1 MKKPLESGFFI
12 KICSRC
18 YMELLYALESIRTP
32 FLNKVMGLVTNLGGE
47 AVFIAAAIIV
57 FWCISKNCGYYMM
70 TVGFAGTIINQF
82 LKLWFRIPRPWVK
95 DPNFTIV
102 ESARAEATGY
112 SFPSGHTQ
120 NAFAVFGAPAR
131 YSKSTV
137 LRIVF
142 VLLIALTAFSR
153 MYVGVHTPLDVG
165 VSLIVGTVLV
175 FVIYPVFRDMNK
187 NPKRVYI
194 LFGIFIALAAAFV
207 LFVELY
213 DFPADI
219 DMDNYSSG
227 LKNAYM
233 ILFCAIGLLLVYRV
247 DGKYLHSPTE
257 AVWWAQ
263 VIKVV
268 VGLGILL
275 ALKAVLKAPLLALFG
290 GHSIAHGVRYF
301 IVILFAGIVWPMT
314 FKYFQRLGK

>member
-1 MKKPLESGFFI
+1 
-12 KICSRC
+12 
-18 YMELLYALESIRTP
+18 MELLYALESIRTP
-32 FLNKVMGLVTNLGGE
+32 FLDKLMGLVTNLGGE
-47 AVFIAAAIIV
+47 AVFIVAAIVV
-57 FWCISKNCGYYMM
+57 FWCLNKSCGYYMM

-120 NAFAVFGAPAR
+120 NAFAVFGSPAR
-131 YSKSTV
+131 FFKNTA

-142 VLLIALTAFSR
+142 ILLIALTAFSR

-165 VSLIVGTVLV
+165 VSLIVGTILV
-175 FVIYPVFRDMNK
+175 FVIYPFFRNMDK
-187 NPKRVYI
+187 SPKKVYI
-194 LFGIFIALAAAFV
+194 IFGIFIVLAAAFV
-207 LFVELY
+207 AFVELY

-219 DMDNYSSG
+219 DAENYASG

-233 ILFCAIGLLLVYRV
+233 ILFCAIGLMLTFFI
-247 DGKYLHSPTE
+247 DTKYVRFHTQ

-263 VIKVV
+263 IIKVV
-268 VGLGILL
+268 VGLAILL
-275 ALKAVLKAPLLALFG
+275 ALKSVLKAPLLALFG
-290 GHSIAHGVRYF
+290 GHSVAHGVRYF
-301 IVILFAGIVWPMT
+301 IVILFAGVVWPMT
-314 FKYFQRLGK
+314 FKFFAKLGKK

>member
-1 MKKPLESGFFI
+1 
-12 KICSRC
+12 
-18 YMELLYALESIRTP
+18 MELLYTLENIRTP
-32 FLNKVMGLVTNLGGE
+32 LLDTVMGLVTNLGGE

-57 FWCISKNCGYYMM
+57 FWCLSKSCGYYMM

-95 DPNFTIV
+95 DPGFTIV

-131 YSKSTV
+131 YFKSTA
-137 LRIVF
+137 LRIVL

-175 FVIYPVFRDMNK
+175 FVIYPFFRDMARS
-187 NPKRVYI
+187 PKKVYI
-194 LFGIFIALAAAFV
+194 IFGIFIVMAAAFV
-207 LFVELY
+207 VFVELY

-219 DMDNYSSG
+219 DTDNYASG

-233 ILFCAIGLLLVYRV
+233 ILFCAVGLLLTFYV
-247 DGKYLHSPTE
+247 DTKYVRFPTQ

-263 VIKVV
+263 IIKVV
-268 VGLGILL
+268 AGLGILL

-290 GHSIAHGVRYF
+290 GHSVAHGVRYF
-301 IVILFAGIVWPMT
+301 IVILFAGILWPMT
-314 FKYFQRLGK
+314 FKYFARLGK

>member
-1 MKKPLESGFFI
+1 
-12 KICSRC
+12 
-18 YMELLYALESIRTP
+18 MELLYALEKIRTP
-32 FLNKVMGLVTNLGGE
+32 FLDTVMGLVTNLGGE

-57 FWCISKNCGYYMM
+57 FWCLSKSCGYYMM

-131 YSKSTV
+131 NSKSPA

-142 VLLIALTAFSR
+142 ELLIALTAFSR

-175 FVIYPVFRDMNK
+175 FVIYPFFRDIDK
-187 NPKRVYI
+187 RPKRVYRI
-194 LFGIFIALAAAFV
+194 FSIFIVMAAAFV
-207 LFVELY
+207 AFVELY
-213 DFPADI
+213 GFPEDI
-219 DMDNYSSG
+219 DPDNYSSG

-233 ILFCAIGLLLVYRV
+233 ILFCSIGLMLTFFV
-247 DGKYLHSPTE
+247 DTKYIRFPTH

-290 GHSIAHGVRYF
+290 GHSVAHGVRYF
-301 IVILFAGIVWPMT
+301 IVILFAGILWPMT
-314 FKYFQRLGK
+314 FKYFARLGK

>member
-1 MKKPLESGFFI
+1 
-12 KICSRC
+12 
-18 YMELLYALESIRTP
+18 MELLYALESIRTP
-32 FLNKVMGLVTNLGGE
+32 FLDKLMGLITNLGGE
-47 AVFIAAAIIV
+47 AVFIVAAIVV
-57 FWCISKNCGYYMM
+57 FWCLSKSCGYYMM

-120 NAFAVFGAPAR
+120 NAFAVFGSPAR
-131 YSKSTV
+131 FFKNTV

-142 VLLIALTAFSR
+142 IFLIALTAFSR

-165 VSLIVGTVLV
+165 VSLIVGTILV
-175 FVIYPVFRDMNK
+175 FVIYPFFRDMDK
-187 NPKRVYI
+187 SPKKVYI
-194 LFGIFIALAAAFV
+194 IFSIFIVLAAAFV
-207 LFVELY
+207 AFVELY

-219 DMDNYSSG
+219 DAENYASG
-227 LKNAYM
+227 LKSAYM
-233 ILFCAIGLLLVYRV
+233 ILFCAIGLMLTFFI
-247 DGKYLHSPTE
+247 DTKYVHFPTQ

-263 VIKVV
+263 IIKVV
-268 VGLGILL
+268 VGLAILL
-275 ALKAVLKAPLLALFG
+275 ALKSVLKAPLLALFG

-314 FKYFQRLGK
+314 FKFFAKLGKK

>member
-1 MKKPLESGFFI
+1 
-12 KICSRC
+12 
-18 YMELLYALESIRTP
+18 MELLYALESIRTP
-32 FLNKVMGLVTNLGGE
+32 FLDKLMGLVTNLGGE
-47 AVFIAAAIIV
+47 AVFIVAAIVV
-57 FWCISKNCGYYMM
+57 FWCLNKSCGYYMM

-120 NAFAVFGAPAR
+120 NAFAVFGSPAR
-131 YSKSTV
+131 FFKNTA

-142 VLLIALTAFSR
+142 ILLIALTAFSR

-165 VSLIVGTVLV
+165 VSIIVGTILV
-175 FVIYPVFRDMNK
+175 FVIYPFFRDMDK
-187 NPKRVYI
+187 SPKKVYI
-194 LFGIFIALAAAFV
+194 IFSIFIVLAAAFV
-207 LFVELY
+207 AFVELY

-219 DMDNYSSG
+219 DAENYASG

-233 ILFCAIGLLLVYRV
+233 ILFCAIGLMLTFFI
-247 DGKYLHSPTE
+247 DTKYVHFHTQ

-263 VIKVV
+263 IIKVV
-268 VGLGILL
+268 VGLAILL
-275 ALKAVLKAPLLALFG
+275 ALKSVLKAPLLALFG

-314 FKYFQRLGK
+314 FKFFAKLGKK

>member
-1 MKKPLESGFFI
+1 
-12 KICSRC
+12 
-18 YMELLYALESIRTP
+18 
-32 FLNKVMGLVTNLGGE
+32 MGLVTNLGGE

-57 FWCISKNCGYYMM
+57 FWCLSKSCGYYMM

-131 YSKSTV
+131 YFKSTA

-175 FVIYPVFRDMNK
+175 FVIYPFFRDMEK
-187 NPKRVYI
+187 KPKRVYI
-194 LFGIFIALAAAFV
+194 IFSIFIVMAAAFV
-207 LFVELY
+207 AFVELY

-219 DMDNYSSG
+219 DPDNYASG

-233 ILFCAIGLLLVYRV
+233 ILFCAIGLMLTFYV
-247 DGKYLHSPTE
+247 DTKYVHFPTQ

-290 GHSIAHGVRYF
+290 GHSVAHGVRYF
-301 IVILFAGIVWPMT
+301 IVIFFAGILWPMT
-314 FKYFQRLGK
+314 FKYFARLGKKS

>member
-1 MKKPLESGFFI
+1 
-12 KICSRC
+12 
-18 YMELLYALESIRTP
+18 MELLYALESIRTP
-32 FLNKVMGLVTNLGGE
+32 FLDKLMGLVTNLGGE
-47 AVFIAAAIIV
+47 AVFIVAAIVV
-57 FWCISKNCGYYMM
+57 FWCLSKSCGYYMM

-131 YSKSTV
+131 FFKNTV

-142 VLLIALTAFSR
+142 IFLIALTAFSR

-165 VSLIVGTVLV
+165 VSLIVGTILV
-175 FVIYPVFRDMNK
+175 FVIYPFFRDMDK
-187 NPKRVYI
+187 SPKKVYI
-194 LFGIFIALAAAFV
+194 IFGIFIVLAAAFV
-207 LFVELY
+207 AFVELY

-219 DMDNYSSG
+219 DAENYASG

-233 ILFCAIGLLLVYRV
+233 ILFCAIGLMLTFFI
-247 DGKYLHSPTE
+247 DTKYVHFHTQ

-263 VIKVV
+263 IIKVV
-268 VGLGILL
+268 VGLAILL
-275 ALKAVLKAPLLALFG
+275 ALKSVLKTPLLALFG
-290 GHSIAHGVRYF
+290 GHSVAHGVRYF
-301 IVILFAGIVWPMT
+301 IVILFAGVVWPMT
-314 FKYFQRLGK
+314 FKFFAKLGKK

>member
-1 MKKPLESGFFI
+1 
-12 KICSRC
+12 
-18 YMELLYALESIRTP
+18 MELLYALESIRTP
-32 FLNKVMGLVTNLGGE
+32 FLDKLMGLVTNLGGE
-47 AVFIAAAIIV
+47 AVFIVAAIVV
-57 FWCISKNCGYYMM
+57 FWCLNKSCGYYMM

-120 NAFAVFGAPAR
+120 NAFAVFGSPAR
-131 YSKSTV
+131 FFKNTA
-137 LRIVF
+137 LRIIF
-142 VLLIALTAFSR
+142 IFLIALTAFSR

-165 VSLIVGTVLV
+165 VSIIVGTILV
-175 FVIYPVFRDMNK
+175 FVIYPFFRDMDK
-187 NPKRVYI
+187 SPKKVYI
-194 LFGIFIALAAAFV
+194 IFSIFIVLAAAFV
-207 LFVELY
+207 AFVELY

-219 DMDNYSSG
+219 DAENYASG

-233 ILFCAIGLLLVYRV
+233 ILFCAIGLMLTFFI
-247 DGKYLHSPTE
+247 DTKYVHFPTQ

-263 VIKVV
+263 IIKVV
-268 VGLGILL
+268 VGLAILL
-275 ALKAVLKAPLLALFG
+275 ALKSVLKAPLLALFG

-314 FKYFQRLGK
+314 FKFFAKLGKK

>member
-1 MKKPLESGFFI
+1 
-12 KICSRC
+12 
-18 YMELLYALESIRTP
+18 MELLYTLENIRTP
-32 FLNKVMGLVTNLGGE
+32 LLDTVMGLVTNLGGE

-57 FWCISKNCGYYMM
+57 FWCLSKSCGYYMM

-95 DPNFTIV
+95 DPGFTIV

-131 YSKSTV
+131 YFKSTA
-137 LRIVF
+137 LRIVL

-175 FVIYPVFRDMNK
+175 FVIYPFFRDMDRS
-187 NPKRVYI
+187 PKKVYI
-194 LFGIFIALAAAFV
+194 IFGIFIVMAAAFV
-207 LFVELY
+207 VFVELY

-219 DMDNYSSG
+219 DTDNYASG

-233 ILFCAIGLLLVYRV
+233 ILFCAVGLLLTFYV
-247 DGKYLHSPTE
+247 DTKYVRFPTQ

-263 VIKVV
+263 IIKVV
-268 VGLGILL
+268 AGLGILL

-290 GHSIAHGVRYF
+290 GHSVAHGVRYF
-301 IVILFAGIVWPMT
+301 IVILFAGILWPMT
-314 FKYFQRLGK
+314 FKYFARLGKQ

>member
-1 MKKPLESGFFI
+1 
-12 KICSRC
+12 
-18 YMELLYALESIRTP
+18 MELLYALESIRTP
-32 FLNKVMGLVTNLGGE
+32 FLDKLMGLVTNLGGE
-47 AVFIAAAIIV
+47 AVFIVAAIVV
-57 FWCISKNCGYYMM
+57 FWCLNKSCGYYMM

-131 YSKSTV
+131 FFKNTA

-142 VLLIALTAFSR
+142 IFLIALTAFSR

-165 VSLIVGTVLV
+165 VSLIVGTILV
-175 FVIYPVFRDMNK
+175 FVIYPFFRDMDK
-187 NPKRVYI
+187 SPKKVYI
-194 LFGIFIALAAAFV
+194 IFGIFIVLAAAFV
-207 LFVELY
+207 AFVELY

-219 DMDNYSSG
+219 DAENYASG

-233 ILFCAIGLLLVYRV
+233 ILFCAIGLMLTFFI
-247 DGKYLHSPTE
+247 DTKYVHFHTQ

-263 VIKVV
+263 IIKVV
-268 VGLGILL
+268 VGLAILL
-275 ALKAVLKAPLLALFG
+275 ALKSVLKAPLLALFG
-290 GHSIAHGVRYF
+290 GHSVAHGVRYF

-314 FKYFQRLGK
+314 FKFFAKLGKK

>member
-1 MKKPLESGFFI
+1 
-12 KICSRC
+12 
-18 YMELLYALESIRTP
+18 MELLYALESIRTP
-32 FLNKVMGLVTNLGGE
+32 FFDKLMGLVTNLGGE
-47 AVFIAAAIIV
+47 AVFIVAAIIV
-57 FWCISKNCGYYMM
+57 FWCLNKSCGYYMM

-131 YSKSTV
+131 FFKNTA
-137 LRIVF
+137 LRIIF
-142 VLLIALTAFSR
+142 ILLIALTAFSR

-165 VSLIVGTVLV
+165 VSIIVGTILV
-175 FVIYPVFRDMNK
+175 FVIYPFFRDMDK
-187 NPKRVYI
+187 SPKKVYI
-194 LFGIFIALAAAFV
+194 IFSIFIVLAAAFV
-207 LFVELY
+207 AFVELY

-219 DMDNYSSG
+219 DAENYASG

-233 ILFCAIGLLLVYRV
+233 ILFCAIGLMLTFFI
-247 DGKYLHSPTE
+247 DTKYVHFPTQ
-257 AVWWAQ
+257 ALWWAQ
-263 VIKVV
+263 IIKVV
-268 VGLGILL
+268 VGLAILL
-275 ALKAVLKAPLLALFG
+275 ALKSVLKAPLLALFG

-314 FKYFQRLGK
+314 FKFFAKLGKK

>member
-1 MKKPLESGFFI
+1 
-12 KICSRC
+12 
-18 YMELLYALESIRTP
+18 MELLYTLENIRTP
-32 FLNKVMGLVTNLGGE
+32 LLDTVMGLVTNLGGE

-57 FWCISKNCGYYMM
+57 FWCLSKSCGYYMM

-95 DPNFTIV
+95 DPGFTIV

-131 YSKSTV
+131 YFKSTA
-137 LRIVF
+137 LRIVL

-175 FVIYPVFRDMNK
+175 FVIYPFFRDMDRS
-187 NPKRVYI
+187 PKKVYI
-194 LFGIFIALAAAFV
+194 IFGIFIVMAAAFV
-207 LFVELY
+207 VFVELY

-219 DMDNYSSG
+219 DTDNYASG

-233 ILFCAIGLLLVYRV
+233 ILFCAVGLLLTFYV
-247 DGKYLHSPTE
+247 DTKYIRFPTQ

-263 VIKVV
+263 IIKVV
-268 VGLGILL
+268 AGLGILL

-290 GHSIAHGVRYF
+290 GHSVAHGVRYF
-301 IVILFAGIVWPMT
+301 IVILFAGILWPMT
-314 FKYFQRLGK
+314 FKYFARLGKQ

>member
-1 MKKPLESGFFI
+1 
-12 KICSRC
+12 
-18 YMELLYALESIRTP
+18 MELLYTLENIRTP
-32 FLNKVMGLVTNLGGE
+32 LLDTVMGLVTNLGGE

-57 FWCISKNCGYYMM
+57 FWCLSKSCGYYMM

-95 DPNFTIV
+95 DPGFTIV

-131 YSKSTV
+131 YFKSTA
-137 LRIVF
+137 LRIVL

-175 FVIYPVFRDMNK
+175 FVIYPFFRDMDRS
-187 NPKRVYI
+187 PKKVYI
-194 LFGIFIALAAAFV
+194 IFGIFIVMAAAFV
-207 LFVELY
+207 AFVELY

-219 DMDNYSSG
+219 DTDNYASG

-233 ILFCAIGLLLVYRV
+233 ILFCAVGLLLTFYV
-247 DGKYLHSPTE
+247 DTKYVRFPTQ

-263 VIKVV
+263 IIKVV
-268 VGLGILL
+268 AGLGILL

-290 GHSIAHGVRYF
+290 GHSAAHGVRYF
-301 IVILFAGIVWPMT
+301 IVIIFAGILWPMT
-314 FKYFQRLGK
+314 FKYFARLGK

>member
-1 MKKPLESGFFI
+1 
-12 KICSRC
+12 
-18 YMELLYALESIRTP
+18 MELLYTLENIRTP
-32 FLNKVMGLVTNLGGE
+32 LLDTVMGLVTNLGGE

-57 FWCISKNCGYYMM
+57 FWCLSKSCGYYMM

-95 DPNFTIV
+95 DPGFTIV

-131 YSKSTV
+131 YFKNTA
-137 LRIVF
+137 LRIVL

-175 FVIYPVFRDMNK
+175 FVIYPFFRDMDR
-187 NPKRVYI
+187 NPKKVYI
-194 LFGIFIALAAAFV
+194 IFGIFIVMAAAFV
-207 LFVELY
+207 VFVELY

-219 DMDNYSSG
+219 DTDNYASG

-233 ILFCAIGLLLVYRV
+233 ILFCSAGLLLTFYV
-247 DGKYLHSPTE
+247 DTKYVRFPTQ

-263 VIKVV
+263 IIKVAA
-268 VGLGILL
+268 GLGILL

-290 GHSIAHGVRYF
+290 GHSVAHGVRYF
-301 IVILFAGIVWPMT
+301 IVILFAGILWPMT
-314 FKYFQRLGK
+314 FKYFARLGK

>member
-1 MKKPLESGFFI
+1 
-12 KICSRC
+12 
-18 YMELLYALESIRTP
+18 MELLYALESIRTP
-32 FLNKVMGLVTNLGGE
+32 FLDKLMGLVTNLGGE
-47 AVFIAAAIIV
+47 AVFIVAAIIV
-57 FWCISKNCGYYMM
+57 FWCLNKSCGYYMM

-131 YSKSTV
+131 FFKNTA
-137 LRIVF
+137 LRIIF
-142 VLLIALTAFSR
+142 ILLIALTAFSR

-165 VSLIVGTVLV
+165 VSLIVGTILV
-175 FVIYPVFRDMNK
+175 FVIYPFFRDMDK
-187 NPKRVYI
+187 RPKKVYI
-194 LFGIFIALAAAFV
+194 IFSIFIVLAAAFV
-207 LFVELY
+207 AFVELY

-219 DMDNYSSG
+219 DAENYASG

-233 ILFCAIGLLLVYRV
+233 ILFCAIGLMLTFFI
-247 DGKYLHSPTE
+247 DTKYVHFPTQ

-263 VIKVV
+263 IIKVV
-268 VGLGILL
+268 VGLAILL
-275 ALKAVLKAPLLALFG
+275 ALKSVLKAPLLALFG

-314 FKYFQRLGK
+314 FKFFAKLGKK

>member
-1 MKKPLESGFFI
+1 
-12 KICSRC
+12 
-18 YMELLYALESIRTP
+18 MELLYALESIRTP
-32 FLNKVMGLVTNLGGE
+32 FLDKLMGLVTNLGGE
-47 AVFIAAAIIV
+47 AVFIVAAIVV
-57 FWCISKNCGYYMM
+57 FWCLNKSCGYYMM

-120 NAFAVFGAPAR
+120 NAFAVFGSPAR
-131 YSKSTV
+131 FFKNTV

-142 VLLIALTAFSR
+142 IFLIALTAFSR

-165 VSLIVGTVLV
+165 VSLIVGTILV
-175 FVIYPVFRDMNK
+175 FVIYPFFRDMDK
-187 NPKRVYI
+187 SPKKVYI
-194 LFGIFIALAAAFV
+194 IFGIFIVLAAAFV
-207 LFVELY
+207 AFVELY

-219 DMDNYSSG
+219 DAENYASG

-233 ILFCAIGLLLVYRV
+233 ILFCAIGLMLTFFI
-247 DGKYLHSPTE
+247 DTKYVHFHTQ

-263 VIKVV
+263 IIKVV
-268 VGLGILL
+268 VGLAILL
-275 ALKAVLKAPLLALFG
+275 ALKSVLKAPLLALFG
-290 GHSIAHGVRYF
+290 GHSVAHGVRYF

-314 FKYFQRLGK
+314 FKFFAKLGKK

>member
-1 MKKPLESGFFI
+1 
-12 KICSRC
+12 
-18 YMELLYALESIRTP
+18 MELLYALESIRTP
-32 FLNKVMGLVTNLGGE
+32 FFDKLMGLVTNLGGE
-47 AVFIAAAIIV
+47 AVFIVAAIIV
-57 FWCISKNCGYYMM
+57 FWCLNKSCGYYMM

-131 YSKSTV
+131 FFKNTA
-137 LRIVF
+137 LRIIF
-142 VLLIALTAFSR
+142 ILLIALTAFSR

-165 VSLIVGTVLV
+165 VSIIVGTILV
-175 FVIYPVFRDMNK
+175 FVIYPFFRDMDK
-187 NPKRVYI
+187 SPKKVYI
-194 LFGIFIALAAAFV
+194 IFGIFIVLAAAFV
-207 LFVELY
+207 AFVELY

-219 DMDNYSSG
+219 DAENYASG
-227 LKNAYM
+227 IKNAYM
-233 ILFCAIGLLLVYRV
+233 ILFCAIGLMLTFFI
-247 DGKYLHSPTE
+247 DTKYVHFHTQ

-263 VIKVV
+263 IIKVV
-268 VGLGILL
+268 VGLAILL
-275 ALKAVLKAPLLALFG
+275 ALKSVLKAPLLALFG
-290 GHSIAHGVRYF
+290 GHSVAHGVRYF

-314 FKYFQRLGK
+314 FKFFAKLGKK

>member
-1 MKKPLESGFFI
+1 
-12 KICSRC
+12 
-18 YMELLYALESIRTP
+18 MELLYALEKIRTP
-32 FLNKVMGLVTNLGGE
+32 FLDTVMGLVTNLGGE
-47 AVFIAAAIIV
+47 AAFIAAAIIV
-57 FWCISKNCGYYMM
+57 FWCLNKSCGYYMM

-95 DPNFTIV
+95 DPSFSIV
-102 ESARAEATGY
+102 ESARADATGY

-131 YSKSTV
+131 FYKSTA

-165 VSLIVGTVLV
+165 VSLIVGTLLV
-175 FVIYPVFRDMNK
+175 FVIYPFFRDMDK
-187 NPKRVYI
+187 NPKKVYI
-194 LFGIFIALAAAFV
+194 IFAIFIVMAAAFV
-207 LFVELY
+207 AFVELY

-219 DMDNYSSG
+219 DPDNYAEG

-233 ILFCAIGLLLVYRV
+233 MLFCAVGLLLTFFI
-247 DGKYLHSPTE
+247 DTKYVRFPTQ

-263 VIKVV
+263 IIKVV
-268 VGLGILL
+268 LGLGILL

-301 IVILFAGIVWPMT
+301 IVILFAGVVWPMT
-314 FKYFQRLGK
+314 FKYFAKLGK

>member
-1 MKKPLESGFFI
+1 
-12 KICSRC
+12 
-18 YMELLYALESIRTP
+18 MELLYALEKIRTP
-32 FLNKVMGLVTNLGGE
+32 FLDTVMGLVTNLGGE
-47 AVFIAAAIIV
+47 AAFIAAAIIV
-57 FWCISKNCGYYMM
+57 FWCISKSCGYYMM

-95 DPNFTIV
+95 DPSFTIV

-131 YSKSTV
+131 YSKSSV

-175 FVIYPVFRDMNK
+175 FVIYPFFRDMDRK
-187 NPKRVYI
+187 PKKVYI
-194 LFGIFIALAAAFV
+194 IFGIFIAAAAAFV
-207 LFVELY
+207 AFVELY

-233 ILFCAIGLLLVYRV
+233 ILFCAIGLLLVYHI
-247 DGKYLHSPTE
+247 DGKYLHFPTE

-263 VIKVV
+263 IIKVV

-275 ALKAVLKAPLLALFG
+275 AVKAVLKAPLLSLFG
-290 GHSIAHGVRYF
+290 GHSVAHGVRYF
-301 IVILFAGIVWPMT
+301 IVILFAGIIWPMT
-314 FKYFQRLGK
+314 FKYFARLGK

>member
-1 MKKPLESGFFI
+1 
-12 KICSRC
+12 
-18 YMELLYALESIRTP
+18 MELLYALESIRTP
-32 FLNKVMGLVTNLGGE
+32 FLDKLMGLVTNLGGE
-47 AVFIAAAIIV
+47 AVFIVAAIVV
-57 FWCISKNCGYYMM
+57 FWCLSKSCGYYMM

-120 NAFAVFGAPAR
+120 NAFAVFGSPAR
-131 YSKSTV
+131 FFKNTA

-142 VLLIALTAFSR
+142 IFLIALTAFSR

-165 VSLIVGTVLV
+165 VSLIVGTILV
-175 FVIYPVFRDMNK
+175 FVIYPFFRDMDK
-187 NPKRVYI
+187 NPKKVYI
-194 LFGIFIALAAAFV
+194 IFGIFIVLAAAFV
-207 LFVELY
+207 AFVELY

-219 DMDNYSSG
+219 DAENYASG

-233 ILFCAIGLLLVYRV
+233 ILFCAIGLMLTFFI
-247 DGKYLHSPTE
+247 DTKYVHFHTQ

-263 VIKVV
+263 IIKVV
-268 VGLGILL
+268 VGLAILL
-275 ALKAVLKAPLLALFG
+275 ALKSVLKAPLLALFG

-314 FKYFQRLGK
+314 FKFFAKLGKK

>member
-1 MKKPLESGFFI
+1 
-12 KICSRC
+12 
-18 YMELLYALESIRTP
+18 MELLYALESIRTP
-32 FLNKVMGLVTNLGGE
+32 FLDKLMGLVTNLGGE
-47 AVFIAAAIIV
+47 AVFIVAAIVV
-57 FWCISKNCGYYMM
+57 FWCLSKSCGYYMM

-120 NAFAVFGAPAR
+120 NAFAVFGSPAR
-131 YSKSTV
+131 FFKNTA

-142 VLLIALTAFSR
+142 IFLIALTAFSR

-165 VSLIVGTVLV
+165 VSLIVGTILV
-175 FVIYPVFRDMNK
+175 FVIYPFFRDMDK
-187 NPKRVYI
+187 SPKMVYI
-194 LFGIFIALAAAFV
+194 IFGIFIVLAAAFV
-207 LFVELY
+207 AFVELY

-219 DMDNYSSG
+219 DAENYASG

-233 ILFCAIGLLLVYRV
+233 ILFCAIGLMLTFFIDTKHV
-247 DGKYLHSPTE
+247 HFHTQ

-263 VIKVV
+263 IIKVV
-268 VGLGILL
+268 VGLAILL
-275 ALKAVLKAPLLALFG
+275 ALKSVLKAPLLALFG
-290 GHSIAHGVRYF
+290 GHSVAHGVRYF

-314 FKYFQRLGK
+314 FKFFAKLGKK

>member
-1 MKKPLESGFFI
+1 
-12 KICSRC
+12 
-18 YMELLYALESIRTP
+18 MELLYTLENIRTP
-32 FLNKVMGLVTNLGGE
+32 LLDTVMGLVTNLGGE

-57 FWCISKNCGYYMM
+57 FWCLSKSCGYYMM

-95 DPNFTIV
+95 DPGFTIV

-131 YSKSTV
+131 YFKSTALRVV
-137 LRIVF
+137 LM
-142 VLLIALTAFSR
+142 LLIALTAFSR

-175 FVIYPVFRDMNK
+175 FVIYPFFRDMDRS
-187 NPKRVYI
+187 PKKVYI
-194 LFGIFIALAAAFV
+194 IFGIFIVMAAAFV
-207 LFVELY
+207 VFVELY

-219 DMDNYSSG
+219 DTDNYASG

-233 ILFCAIGLLLVYRV
+233 ILFCAVGLLLTFYV
-247 DGKYLHSPTE
+247 DTKYVRFPTQ

-263 VIKVV
+263 IIKVV
-268 VGLGILL
+268 AGLGILL

-290 GHSIAHGVRYF
+290 GHSAAHGVRYF
-301 IVILFAGIVWPMT
+301 IVILFAGILWPMT
-314 FKYFQRLGK
+314 FKYFARLGK

>member
-1 MKKPLESGFFI
+1 
-12 KICSRC
+12 
-18 YMELLYALESIRTP
+18 MELLYALESIRTP
-32 FLNKVMGLVTNLGGE
+32 FFDKLMGLVTNLGGE
-47 AVFIAAAIIV
+47 AVFIVAAIIV
-57 FWCISKNCGYYMM
+57 FWCLNKSCGYYMM

-131 YSKSTV
+131 FFKNTA
-137 LRIVF
+137 LRIIF
-142 VLLIALTAFSR
+142 ILLIALTAFSR

-165 VSLIVGTVLV
+165 VSIIVGTILV
-175 FVIYPVFRDMNK
+175 FVIYPFFRDMDK
-187 NPKRVYI
+187 SPKKVYI
-194 LFGIFIALAAAFV
+194 IFGIFIVLAAAFV
-207 LFVELY
+207 AFVELY

-219 DMDNYSSG
+219 DAENYASG

-233 ILFCAIGLLLVYRV
+233 ILFCAIGLMLTFFI
-247 DGKYLHSPTE
+247 DTKYVHFPTQ

-263 VIKVV
+263 IIKVV
-268 VGLGILL
+268 VGLAILL
-275 ALKAVLKAPLLALFG
+275 ALKSVLKAPLLALFG

-314 FKYFQRLGK
+314 FKFFAKLGKK

>member
-1 MKKPLESGFFI
+1 
-12 KICSRC
+12 
-18 YMELLYALESIRTP
+18 MELLYTLKNIRTP
-32 FLNKVMGLVTNLGGE
+32 LLDTVMGLVTNLGGE

-57 FWCISKNCGYYMM
+57 FWCLSKSCGYYMM

-95 DPNFTIV
+95 DPGFTIV

-131 YSKSTV
+131 YFKSTA
-137 LRIVF
+137 LRIVL

-175 FVIYPVFRDMNK
+175 FVIYPFFRDMDRS
-187 NPKRVYI
+187 PKKVYI
-194 LFGIFIALAAAFV
+194 IFGIFIVMAAAFV
-207 LFVELY
+207 VFVELY

-219 DMDNYSSG
+219 DTDNYASG

-233 ILFCAIGLLLVYRV
+233 ILFCAVGLLLTFYV
-247 DGKYLHSPTE
+247 DTKYVRFPTQ

-263 VIKVV
+263 IIKVV
-268 VGLGILL
+268 AGLGILL

-290 GHSIAHGVRYF
+290 GHSVAHGVRYF
-301 IVILFAGIVWPMT
+301 IVIIFAGILWPMT
-314 FKYFQRLGK
+314 FKYFARLGK

>member
-1 MKKPLESGFFI
+1 
-12 KICSRC
+12 
-18 YMELLYALESIRTP
+18 MELLYALEKIRTP
-32 FLNKVMGLVTNLGGE
+32 FLDTVMGLVTNLGGE
-47 AVFIAAAIIV
+47 AAFIAAAIIV
-57 FWCISKNCGYYMM
+57 FWCLNKSCGYYMM

-95 DPNFTIV
+95 DPSFTIV
-102 ESARAEATGY
+102 ESARADATGY

-131 YSKSTV
+131 FYKSTA

-175 FVIYPVFRDMNK
+175 FVIYPFFRDMDK
-187 NPKRVYI
+187 NPKKVYI
-194 LFGIFIALAAAFV
+194 IFAIFIVMAAAFV
-207 LFVELY
+207 AFVELY

-219 DMDNYSSG
+219 DPDNYAEG

-233 ILFCAIGLLLVYRV
+233 MLFCAVGLLLTFFI
-247 DGKYLHSPTE
+247 DTKYVRFPPQ

-263 VIKVV
+263 IIKVV
-268 VGLGILL
+268 LGLGILL

-301 IVILFAGIVWPMT
+301 IVILFAGVVWPMT
-314 FKYFQRLGK
+314 FKYFAKLGK

>member
-1 MKKPLESGFFI
+1 
-12 KICSRC
+12 
-18 YMELLYALESIRTP
+18 MELLYALESIRTP
-32 FLNKVMGLVTNLGGE
+32 FLDKLMGLVTNLGGE
-47 AVFIAAAIIV
+47 AVFIVAAIVV
-57 FWCISKNCGYYMM
+57 FWCLNKSCGYYMM

-131 YSKSTV
+131 FFKNTA

-142 VLLIALTAFSR
+142 ILLIALTAFSR

-165 VSLIVGTVLV
+165 VSLIVGTILV
-175 FVIYPVFRDMNK
+175 FVIYPFFRDMDK
-187 NPKRVYI
+187 SPKKVYI
-194 LFGIFIALAAAFV
+194 IFSIFIVLAAAFV
-207 LFVELY
+207 AFVELY

-219 DMDNYSSG
+219 DAENYASG

-233 ILFCAIGLLLVYRV
+233 ILFCAIGLMLTFFI
-247 DGKYLHSPTE
+247 DTKYVRFPTQ

-263 VIKVV
+263 IIKVV
-268 VGLGILL
+268 VGLAILL
-275 ALKAVLKAPLLALFG
+275 ALKSVLKAPLLALFG

-314 FKYFQRLGK
+314 FKFFAKLGKK

>member
-1 MKKPLESGFFI
+1 
-12 KICSRC
+12 
-18 YMELLYALESIRTP
+18 MELLYALESIRTP
-32 FLNKVMGLVTNLGGE
+32 FLDKLMGLVTNLGGE
-47 AVFIAAAIIV
+47 AVFIVAAIVV
-57 FWCISKNCGYYMM
+57 FWCLSKSCGYYMM

-131 YSKSTV
+131 FFKNTA

-142 VLLIALTAFSR
+142 ILLIALTAFSR

-165 VSLIVGTVLV
+165 VSLIVGTILV
-175 FVIYPVFRDMNK
+175 FVTYPFFRDMDK
-187 NPKRVYI
+187 SPKKVYI
-194 LFGIFIALAAAFV
+194 IFGIFIVLAAAFV
-207 LFVELY
+207 AFVELY

-219 DMDNYSSG
+219 DAENYASG

-233 ILFCAIGLLLVYRV
+233 ILFCAIGLMLTFFI
-247 DGKYLHSPTE
+247 DTKYVRFHTQ

-263 VIKVV
+263 IIKVV
-268 VGLGILL
+268 VGLAILL
-275 ALKAVLKAPLLALFG
+275 ALKSVLKAPLLALFG
-290 GHSIAHGVRYF
+290 GHSVTHGVRYF

-314 FKYFQRLGK
+314 FKFFAKLGKK

>member
-1 MKKPLESGFFI
+1 
-12 KICSRC
+12 
-18 YMELLYALESIRTP
+18 MELLYALESIRTP
-32 FLNKVMGLVTNLGGE
+32 FLDKLMGLVTNLGGE
-47 AVFIAAAIIV
+47 AVFIVAAIVV
-57 FWCISKNCGYYMM
+57 FWCLSKSCGYYMM

-131 YSKSTV
+131 FFKNTA

-142 VLLIALTAFSR
+142 ILLIALTAFSR

-165 VSLIVGTVLV
+165 VSLIVGTILV
-175 FVIYPVFRDMNK
+175 FVIYPFFRDMDK
-187 NPKRVYI
+187 SPKKVYI
-194 LFGIFIALAAAFV
+194 IFGIFIVLAAAFV
-207 LFVELY
+207 AFVELY

-219 DMDNYSSG
+219 DAENYASG

-233 ILFCAIGLLLVYRV
+233 ILFCAIGLMLTFFI
-247 DGKYLHSPTE
+247 DTKYVRFHTQ

-263 VIKVV
+263 IIKVV
-268 VGLGILL
+268 VGLAILL
-275 ALKAVLKAPLLALFG
+275 ALKSVLKAPLLALFG

-314 FKYFQRLGK
+314 FKFFAKLGKK

>member
-1 MKKPLESGFFI
+1 
-12 KICSRC
+12 
-18 YMELLYALESIRTP
+18 MELLYALESIRTP
-32 FLNKVMGLVTNLGGE
+32 FFDKLMGLVTNLGGE
-47 AVFIAAAIIV
+47 AVFIVAAIIV
-57 FWCISKNCGYYMM
+57 FWCLNKSCGYYMM

-131 YSKSTV
+131 FFKNTA
-137 LRIVF
+137 LRIIF
-142 VLLIALTAFSR
+142 ILLIALTAFSR

-165 VSLIVGTVLV
+165 VSIIVGTILV
-175 FVIYPVFRDMNK
+175 FVIYPFFRDMDK
-187 NPKRVYI
+187 SPKKVYI
-194 LFGIFIALAAAFV
+194 IFGIFIVLAAAFV
-207 LFVELY
+207 AFVELY

-219 DMDNYSSG
+219 DAENYASG

-233 ILFCAIGLLLVYRV
+233 ILFCAIGLMLTFFI
-247 DGKYLHSPTE
+247 DTKYVRFPTQ

-263 VIKVV
+263 IIKVV
-268 VGLGILL
+268 VGLAILL
-275 ALKAVLKAPLLALFG
+275 ALKSVLKAPLLALFG
-290 GHSIAHGVRYF
+290 GHSVAHGVRYF

-314 FKYFQRLGK
+314 FKFFAKLGKK

>member
-1 MKKPLESGFFI
+1 
-12 KICSRC
+12 
-18 YMELLYALESIRTP
+18 MELLYALESIRTP
-32 FLNKVMGLVTNLGGE
+32 FLDKLMGLVTNLGGE
-47 AVFIAAAIIV
+47 AVFIVAAIVV
-57 FWCISKNCGYYMM
+57 FWCLNKSCGYYMM

-120 NAFAVFGAPAR
+120 NAFAVFGSPAR
-131 YSKSTV
+131 FFKNTA
-137 LRIVF
+137 LRIIF
-142 VLLIALTAFSR
+142 IFLIALTAFSR

-165 VSLIVGTVLV
+165 VSLIVGTILV
-175 FVIYPVFRDMNK
+175 FVIYPFFRDMDK
-187 NPKRVYI
+187 NPKKVYI
-194 LFGIFIALAAAFV
+194 IFGIFIVLAAAFV
-207 LFVELY
+207 AFVELY

-219 DMDNYSSG
+219 DAENYASG

-233 ILFCAIGLLLVYRV
+233 ILFCAIGLMLTFFI
-247 DGKYLHSPTE
+247 DTKYVHFPTQ

-263 VIKVV
+263 IIKVV
-268 VGLGILL
+268 VGLAILL
-275 ALKAVLKAPLLALFG
+275 ALKSVLKAPLLALFG

-314 FKYFQRLGK
+314 FKFFAKLGKK

>member
-1 MKKPLESGFFI
+1 
-12 KICSRC
+12 
-18 YMELLYALESIRTP
+18 MELLYALESIRTP
-32 FLNKVMGLVTNLGGE
+32 FFDKLMGLVTNLGGE
-47 AVFIAAAIIV
+47 AVFIVAAIIV
-57 FWCISKNCGYYMM
+57 FWCLNKSCGYYMM

-131 YSKSTV
+131 FFKNTA

-142 VLLIALTAFSR
+142 IFLIALTAFSR

-165 VSLIVGTVLV
+165 VSLIVGTILV
-175 FVIYPVFRDMNK
+175 FVIYPFFRDMDK
-187 NPKRVYI
+187 SPKKVYI
-194 LFGIFIALAAAFV
+194 IFSIFIVLAAAFV
-207 LFVELY
+207 AFVELY

-219 DMDNYSSG
+219 DAENYASG

-233 ILFCAIGLLLVYRV
+233 ILFCAIGLMMTFFI
-247 DGKYLHSPTE
+247 DTKYVHFPTQ

-263 VIKVV
+263 IIKVV
-268 VGLGILL
+268 VGLAILL
-275 ALKAVLKAPLLALFG
+275 ALKSVLKAPLLALFG

-314 FKYFQRLGK
+314 FKFFAKLGKK

>member
-1 MKKPLESGFFI
+1 
-12 KICSRC
+12 
-18 YMELLYALESIRTP
+18 MELLYTLENIRTP
-32 FLNKVMGLVTNLGGE
+32 LLDTVMGLVTNLGGE

-57 FWCISKNCGYYMM
+57 FWCLSKSCGYYMM

-95 DPNFTIV
+95 DPGFTIV

-120 NAFAVFGAPAR
+120 NAFAVFGSPAR
-131 YSKSTV
+131 FFKNTA
-137 LRIVF
+137 LRIIF
-142 VLLIALTAFSR
+142 IFLIALTAFSR

-175 FVIYPVFRDMNK
+175 FVIYPFFRDMDRS
-187 NPKRVYI
+187 PKKVYI
-194 LFGIFIALAAAFV
+194 IFGIFIVMAAAFV
-207 LFVELY
+207 VFVELY

-219 DMDNYSSG
+219 DTDNYASG

-233 ILFCAIGLLLVYRV
+233 ILFCAVGLLLTFYV
-247 DGKYLHSPTE
+247 DTKYVRFPTQ

-263 VIKVV
+263 IIKVV
-268 VGLGILL
+268 AGLGILL

-290 GHSIAHGVRYF
+290 GHSVAHGVRYF
-301 IVILFAGIVWPMT
+301 IVILFAGILWPMT
-314 FKYFQRLGK
+314 FKYFARLGKQ

>member
-1 MKKPLESGFFI
+1 
-12 KICSRC
+12 
-18 YMELLYALESIRTP
+18 MELLYALESIRTP
-32 FLNKVMGLVTNLGGE
+32 FLDKLMGLVTNLGGE
-47 AVFIAAAIIV
+47 AVFIVAAIVV
-57 FWCISKNCGYYMM
+57 FWCLNKSCGYYMM

-120 NAFAVFGAPAR
+120 NAFAVFGSPAR
-131 YSKSTV
+131 FFKNTA

-142 VLLIALTAFSR
+142 ILLIALTAFSR

-165 VSLIVGTVLV
+165 VSLIVGTILV
-175 FVIYPVFRDMNK
+175 FVIYPFFRDMDK
-187 NPKRVYI
+187 SPKKVYI
-194 LFGIFIALAAAFV
+194 IFGIFIVLAAAFV
-207 LFVELY
+207 AFVELY

-219 DMDNYSSG
+219 DAENYASG

-233 ILFCAIGLLLVYRV
+233 ILFCAIGLMLTFFIDTKYVYF
-247 DGKYLHSPTE
+247 HTQAE
-257 AVWWAQ
+257 WWAQ
-263 VIKVV
+263 IIKVV
-268 VGLGILL
+268 VGLAILL
-275 ALKAVLKAPLLALFG
+275 ALKSVLKAPLLALFG
-290 GHSIAHGVRYF
+290 GHSVAHGVRYF

-314 FKYFQRLGK
+314 FKFFAKLGKK